1 MNAMIGS
8 GNDMEIPISALDYL
22 TESGVTVLVL
32 NRSNDAV
39 GLVNV
44 ECGYYSD
51 SYDIQN
57 GNVAVCLNVGYA
69 GNITSFREFS
79 ISMESSGWNFTVFTI
94 PSNYT
99 GSATNFGYI
108 TTDSYIDM
116 SENDGY
122 LNCSFKTDLFHA
134 LVIAE
139 KF

>member
-1 MNAMIGS
+1 MVGS
-8 GNDMEIPISALDYL
+8 GSDIEIPISALDYL

-32 NRSNDAV
+32 NRSDDAV

-69 GNITSFREFS
+69 GNITSFRK
-79 ISMESSGWNFTVFTI
+79 FTVFTI

-99 GSATNFGYI
+99 GSATNFGYV
-108 TTDSYIDM
+108 TTDSYIDT
-116 SENDGY
+116 SESDRY
-122 LNCSFKTDLFHA
+122 LDCSFKTDLFHA

>member
-1 MNAMIGS
+1 MIGS
-8 GNDMEIPISALDYL
+8 GSDREIPISALENL

-32 NRSNDAV
+32 NRSDDAV
-39 GLVNV
+39 GLVDV

-69 GNITSFREFS
+69 GNITSFRKFS
-79 ISMESSGWNFTVFTI
+79 VSMETGGWNFTVFTI

-108 TTDSYIDM
+108 TTDSYIDT
-116 SENDGY
+116 SEDNSY
-122 LNCSFKTDLFHA
+122 LDCSFKTDLFHA